1 MKWIGQH
8 IVDFIARF
16 RSDVYLEDIS
26 TGTIASGGNL
36 GLDSNNKVV
45 KADEDGATLTTEAVQ
60 DIVGGMFSSNTETRV
75 AATYVDGGDGAG
87 KINVVVDD
95 MTANTTYSIQDGE
108 LSQNNFTNDD
118 HTKLNGIEASA
129 DVTDATNVT
138 AAGALMDSEVDAD
151 IKTLSLPASTTI
163 SAYGASLVDD
173 ADAAAAR
180 ATLGLGTGAVLSTAA
195 ISNGGAGLATA
206 DQIHT
211 FVTTQT
217 DATDANTSGQAGT
230 VATIA
235 GLAPNTATTQ
245 ATQAAITTCANLTT
259 TGTIGTGT
267 WEGTKIA
274 DAFLSDNTAHLD
286 TTQTFTGVKR
296 ISARE
301 FTTVGGTDGDCKG
314 DIITI
319 GLDASSHVAGNIY
332 FLNSSSRWVITDA
345 DAAATSTGLLAVA
358 MGSAASEG
366 MCIRGMVSLKTTF
379 PGSPANGDVLYL
391 DNATDGAATGT
402 APTGNGDIVRV
413 LGYKIGSGERMWFN
427 PDNTFIEV
435 TA

>member
-16 RSDVYLEDIS
+16 RGDVYLEDIS

-36 GLDSNNKVV
+36 GLDSNNKIV
-45 KADEDGATLTTEAVQ
+45 KAVEASGDITGVTITTDSGGGSTASDTGGSADFSILGATG
-60 DIVGGMFSSNTETRV
+60 VGVTNSG
-75 AATYVDGGDGAG
+75 AT
-87 KINVVVDD
+87 I
-95 MTANTTYSIQDGE
+95 T
-108 LSQNNFTNDD
+108 
-118 HTKLNGIEASA
+118 
-129 DVTDATNVT
+129 
-138 AAGALMDSEVDAD
+138 
-151 IKTLSLPASTTI
+151 
-163 SAYGASLVDD
+163 
-173 ADAAAAR
+173 
-180 ATLGLGTGAVLSTAA
+180 
-195 ISNGGAGLATA
+195 ATA
-206 DQIHT
+206 VPGEIDHDSLLN
-211 FVTTQT
+211 F
-217 DATDANTSGQAGT
+217 ASNEHY
-230 VATIA
+230 
-235 GLAPNTATTQ
+235 TQ
-245 ATQAAITTCANLTT
+245 ANITA
-259 TGTIGTGT
+259 TGTIASGT

-296 ISARE
+296 INERE

-314 DIITI
+314 DIVTF
-319 GLDASSHVAGNIY
+319 GTDASSHVAGDIY

-379 PGSPANGDVLYL
+379 PGSPNPGDVLYL

>member
-36 GLDSNNKVV
+36 GLDSNNKIV
-45 KADEDGATLTTEAVQ
+45 KAVEASGDITGVTITTDSGGGSTASDTGGSADFSILGATG
-60 DIVGGMFSSNTETRV
+60 VGVTNSG
-75 AATYVDGGDGAG
+75 AT
-87 KINVVVDD
+87 I
-95 MTANTTYSIQDGE
+95 T
-108 LSQNNFTNDD
+108 
-118 HTKLNGIEASA
+118 
-129 DVTDATNVT
+129 
-138 AAGALMDSEVDAD
+138 
-151 IKTLSLPASTTI
+151 
-163 SAYGASLVDD
+163 
-173 ADAAAAR
+173 
-180 ATLGLGTGAVLSTAA
+180 
-195 ISNGGAGLATA
+195 ATA
-206 DQIHT
+206 VPGEIDHDSLLN
-211 FVTTQT
+211 F
-217 DATDANTSGQAGT
+217 ASNEHY
-230 VATIA
+230 
-235 GLAPNTATTQ
+235 TQ
-245 ATQAAITTCANLTT
+245 ANITA
-259 TGTIGTGT
+259 TGTIASGT

>member
-8 IVDFIARF
+8 IVDLIARF
-16 RSDVYLEDIS
+16 RGDIYLE
-26 TGTIASGGNL
+26 
-36 GLDSNNKVV
+36 GLATTAEPNVLVVDSNGKVSKSTSV
-45 KADEDGATLTTEAVQ
+45 GGDITSVVAGTGLNGGATS
-60 DIVGGMFSSNTETRV
+60 G
-75 AATYVDGGDGAG
+75 AATVNVDASQSEINAILNDGLKVGRGGDNF
-87 KINVVVDD
+87 INFATDD
-95 MTANTTYSIQDGE
+95 QIQFTVGTAQAIT
-108 LSQNNFTNDD
+108 F
-118 HTKLNGIEASA
+118 K
-129 DVTDATNVT
+129 
-138 AAGALMDSEVDAD
+138 AAGAIEATR
-151 IKTLSLPASTTI
+151 I
-163 SAYGASLVDD
+163 
-173 ADAAAAR
+173 DAAYVNAAF
-180 ATLGLGTGAVLSTAA
+180 TGDLT
-195 ISNGGAGLATA
+195 GEA
-206 DQIHT
+206 D
-211 FVTTQT
+211 
-217 DATDANTSGQAGT
+217 T
-230 VATIA
+230 VATIT
-235 GLAPNTATTQ
+235 GLAPDTATTQ

-358 MGSAASEG
+358 MGSAASDG
-366 MCIRGMVSLKTTF
+366 MCIRGMTSLKTTF

-391 DNATDGAATGT
+391 DGATPGAATGT

>member
-36 GLDSNNKVV
+36 GLDSNNKIV
-45 KADEDGATLTTEAVQ
+45 KAVEASGDITGVTITTDSGGGSTASDTGGSADFSILGATG
-60 DIVGGMFSSNTETRV
+60 VGVTNSG
-75 AATYVDGGDGAG
+75 AT
-87 KINVVVDD
+87 I
-95 MTANTTYSIQDGE
+95 T
-108 LSQNNFTNDD
+108 
-118 HTKLNGIEASA
+118 
-129 DVTDATNVT
+129 
-138 AAGALMDSEVDAD
+138 
-151 IKTLSLPASTTI
+151 
-163 SAYGASLVDD
+163 
-173 ADAAAAR
+173 
-180 ATLGLGTGAVLSTAA
+180 
-195 ISNGGAGLATA
+195 ATA
-206 DQIHT
+206 VPGEIDHDSLLN
-211 FVTTQT
+211 F
-217 DATDANTSGQAGT
+217 ASNEHY
-230 VATIA
+230 
-235 GLAPNTATTQ
+235 TQ
-245 ATQAAITTCANLTT
+245 ANITA
-259 TGTIGTGT
+259 TGTIASGT

-296 ISARE
+296 INERE

-314 DIITI
+314 DIVTF
-319 GLDASSHVAGNIY
+319 GTDASSHVAGDIY